1 MEPLTVIATF
11 ILIGL
16 ANGVLQRT
24 GELAMDKS
32 LEQGQ
37 KIMRFLKEK
46 HPDIAQAIAQAAQR
60 PELAQQQP
68 ELYSVPALGAKVEQA
83 AAAEPDIATIWQELK
98 NTGSQPL
105 IVQNLGKIGQQYN
118 APVTIQNQ
126 NIEF

>member
-1 MEPLTVIATF
+1 
-11 ILIGL
+11 
-16 ANGVLQRT
+16 
-24 GELAMDKS
+24 MDKS

-37 KIMRFLKEK
+37 KIMLFLQDK
-46 HPDIAQAIAQAAQR
+46 HPDLAHAIAQAAQR
-60 PELAQQQP
+60 PELAEQQP

-83 AAAEPDIATIWQELK
+83 AAAEPDIAKVWQELK

-118 APVTIQNQ
+118 APVYIQNQ